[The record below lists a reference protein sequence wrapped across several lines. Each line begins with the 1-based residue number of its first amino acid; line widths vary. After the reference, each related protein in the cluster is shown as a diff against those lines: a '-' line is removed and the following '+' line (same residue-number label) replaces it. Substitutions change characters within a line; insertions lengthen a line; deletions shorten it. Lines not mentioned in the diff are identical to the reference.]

1 MEASMSE
8 VKTVSFSEE
17 ESIFI
22 KQSLQDHLTNLKIN
36 NGRKESVQKL
46 QQVIEKLPKDQ
57 VNG

>member
-1 MEASMSE
+1 MSK

-17 ESIFI
+17 EFIFI